1 MYKMYK
7 EDENCWECQQKK
19 FKKGGAKGSD
29 KKWIQKAVKGMRK
42 DKPCT

>member
-1 MYKMYK
+1 MYK

-29 KKWIQKAVKGMRK
+29 KKWIQKAVKGMQF
-42 DKPCT
+42 